1 MKTFFKKYKNIAL
14 VVVLM
19 LFIIGNIIPFFFH
32 TDSYLRHYS
41 NPFIIIDVE
50 RNLVDKFIDNRHPD
64 LDALPYCVMLNLD
77 NSTIPINSLEKTFFL
92 RRITITERTK
102 EGLYKLDFRTV
113 FNIRYRKDVLTP
125 KFDTSK
131 INKRC

>member
-1 MKTFFKKYKNIAL
+1 M
-14 VVVLM
+14 
-19 LFIIGNIIPFFFH
+19 IIPFFFH
-32 TDSYLRHYS
+32 TNFYLRHYS

-50 RNLVDKFIDNRHPD
+50 QNLVDKFIDNIHPD

-77 NSTIPINSLEKTFFL
+77 KLTSPINSIEKTLFL
-92 RRITITERTK
+92 RRITITDKK
-102 EGLYKLDFRTV
+102 EEDIYKLDFRTF
-113 FNIRYRKDVLTP
+113 FNIRYKKDVLTP